1 MSEQTF
7 KRILKLFAGV
17 TSGVLLALALTIWYG
32 TRPPVLG
39 GDFSLNHRGQTW
51 DFSKDPKKLN
61 LLYVGY
67 AKCPDV
73 CPMSLSVSGQAF
85 KNLSPAELAQTRL
98 IFVSVDSEH
107 DTPESV
113 AEYASQFYPDF
124 IGLTGNAADIQKT
137 VSLFGASFMVEKN
150 ARSYL
155 GYSIAHTDKI
165 FYLDRKGQVID
176 FIPQPRSSEEIL
188 SKIKEHL

>member
-1 MSEQTF
+1 MSEKTF
-7 KRILKLFAGV
+7 KKILKLFAGV
-17 TSGVLLALALTIWYG
+17 TSGVLLALGLTIWYG
-32 TRPPVLG
+32 TKPPVLG
-39 GDFSLNHRGQTW
+39 GDFSLNHCGQPW
-51 DFSKDPKKLN
+51 EFSKDPKKLN

-85 KNLSPAELAQTRL
+85 KSLTPTELAQTRL
-98 IFVSVDSEH
+98 IFVSVDFEH

-124 IGLTGNAADIQKT
+124 IGLTGSEADIQRT

-150 ARSYL
+150 PKSYL

-165 FYLDRKGQVID
+165 FYLDSNGRVID

-188 SKIKEHL
+188 HKIKEHL